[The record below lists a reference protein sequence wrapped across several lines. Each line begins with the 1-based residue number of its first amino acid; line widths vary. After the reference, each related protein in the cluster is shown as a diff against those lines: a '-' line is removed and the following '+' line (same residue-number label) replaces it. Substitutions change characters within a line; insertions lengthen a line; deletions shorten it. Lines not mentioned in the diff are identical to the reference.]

1 MNTRIAAML
10 RATLCMAALA
20 FGAAAQAA
28 DYPNLPIHVIVPFP
42 PGAGVDIVTRLVA
55 SKLSTSLGQ
64 QLIVE
69 NRSGAGGN
77 VGAAT
82 VARAAPDGYTLLA
95 APSSIA
101 VSQSLYTNLPF
112 HVEKDFRAVGM
123 MASVPFLLV
132 VNTKV
137 PVNTVAELTAL
148 AKSKPNGLTFASTG
162 NGSSPHLT
170 AEMYAHDTGV
180 QLRHVPYRG
189 TAPAMTDLMSGE
201 VDMMFANALSVL
213 PQVKTGRL
221 RALAITS
228 AQPDPD
234 MPDVPTMQAAG
245 VKGFETGTW
254 FSLLAPAKTP
264 DDVIAKLNGALNT
277 VLKSPDVREALRKQ
291 GASVQSGT
299 PAQADSFIHAEIG
312 KFAKIIQAANI
323 HID

>member
-1 MNTRIAAML
+1 MNIRIAAVL

-20 FGAAAQAA
+20 SGAAAQAA
-28 DYPNLPIHVIVPFP
+28 DYPTQPIHVIVPFP

-55 SKLSTSLGQ
+55 AKLSTSLGQ

-82 VARAAPDGYTLLA
+82 VARAAADGYTLLA

-112 HVEKDFRAVGM
+112 QVEKDFRAVGM

-137 PVNTVAELTAL
+137 PARTVAELTAL
-148 AKSKPNGLTFASTG
+148 ARSKPNGLTFASTG

-170 AEMYAHDTGV
+170 AEMYAHEAGV

-228 AQPDPD
+228 AKPDPD
-234 MPDVPTMQAAG
+234 IPNVPTMQAAG
-245 VKGFETGTW
+245 VKDFDTGTW
-254 FSLLAPAKTP
+254 FSLLAPAQTP
-264 DDVIAKLNGALNT
+264 DDVVAKLNGALNA
-277 VLKSPDVREALRKQ
+277 VLKSPDVQQALRQQ
-291 GASVQSGT
+291 GASVRYGT

-312 KFAKIIQAANI
+312 KFAKIIRTANI
-323 HID
+323 RID

>member
-1 MNTRIAAML
+1 MTPRITALL
-10 RATLCMAALA
+10 RAALCTAVLAA
-20 FGAAAQAA
+20 GAGAQAA
-28 DYPNLPIHVIVPFP
+28 DYPTQPIHVIVPFP

-77 VGAAT
+77 VGAAA

-101 VSQSLYTNLPF
+101 VSQSLYPNLPF
-112 HVEKDFRAVGM
+112 QVEKDFRAVGM

-137 PVNTVAELTAL
+137 PARTVAELTAL
-148 AKSKPNGLTFASTG
+148 ARGKPNNLTFASTG

-170 AEMYAHDTGV
+170 AEMYAHDAGL

-201 VDMMFANALSVL
+201 VDMMFANALSVI
-213 PQVKTGRL
+213 PQVKSGRL

-228 AQPDPD
+228 ARPDPD
-234 MPDVPTMQAAG
+234 LPDVPTMQASG
-245 VKGFETGTW
+245 VKDFDTGTW
-254 FSLLAPAKTP
+254 FSLLAPAHTP
-264 DDVIAKLNGALNT
+264 DDVIARLNGALNA
-277 VLKSPDVREALRKQ
+277 VLGSADVQQALRQQ

-299 PAQADSFIHAEIG
+299 PAQADSYIHGEID

>member
-1 MNTRIAAML
+1 MNTRIAALL
-10 RATLCMAALA
+10 RAALCMVFLA
-20 FGAAAQAA
+20 CGAAAQAA
-28 DYPNLPIHVIVPFP
+28 GYPDQPIHVIVPFP

-55 SKLSTSLGQ
+55 ARLSTSLGQ

-112 HVEKDFRAVGM
+112 RVEKDFRAIGM

-137 PVNTVAELTAL
+137 PVTTVAQLTAL
-148 AKSKPNGLTFASTG
+148 AKSKPNSLTFASTG

-170 AEMYAHDTGV
+170 AEMYAHEAGV
-180 QLRHVPYRG
+180 ELRHVPYRG

-228 AQPDPD
+228 ARPDPD
-234 MPDVPTMQAAG
+234 LPGVPTMQAAG
-245 VKGFETGTW
+245 VAGFDTGTW
-254 FSLLAPAKTP
+254 FSLLAPAGTP
-264 DDVIAKLNGALNT
+264 DDVVVKLNGALNA
-277 VLKSPDVREALRKQ
+277 VLASPEVRQALRQQ
-291 GASVQSGT
+291 GAAVQSGT
-299 PAQADSFIHAEIG
+299 PAQADAFIHAETG